1 MSLSNLSFLVPTLEP
16 MLLLLPELLLLRA
29 SSFLTPCTS
38 SEYKRLALV
47 LLVKDI
53 SHYVDGMLVNDTMVL
68 CEWHDTLYVV
78 IYVIGALISVIES

>member
-1 MSLSNLSFLVPTLEP
+1 MSILSFLVPTLEP
-16 MLLLLPELLLLRA
+16 MPLLLPVLLLVRA

-53 SHYVDGMLVNDTMVL
+53 SHYVDGMLVNDTML
-68 CEWHDTLYVV
+68 LSGWHGMLYVV
-78 IYVIGALISVIES
+78 IYNIGVLISVIESY

>member
-1 MSLSNLSFLVPTLEP
+1 MPL
-16 MLLLLPELLLLRA
+16 LLLLPVLLLVRA

-38 SEYKRLALV
+38 SEYNRLALV

-68 CEWHDTLYVV
+68 CEWHGTL
-78 IYVIGALISVIES
+78 YVIGALISVIESY